1 MANHIGD
8 LTHYGDRKTADSGIN
23 LCENQIA
30 TSIGDEILLESDDS
44 HCL

>member
-1 MANHIGD
+1 MANHTGD

-23 LCENQIA
+23 LCESQIA
-30 TSIGDEILLESDDS
+30 TSVGDEILLESDDS